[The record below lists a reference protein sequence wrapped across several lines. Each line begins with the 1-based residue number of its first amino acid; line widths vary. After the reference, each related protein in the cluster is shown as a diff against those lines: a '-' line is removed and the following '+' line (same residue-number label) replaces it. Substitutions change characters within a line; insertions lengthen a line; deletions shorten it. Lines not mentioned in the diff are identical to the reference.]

1 MTKQQAVTLALSRFD
16 EGYACSQ
23 SVLLAFSEEFKL
35 DERTAKLISANFGGG
50 MGRLREK
57 CGALTG
63 GFMVLGLKYGNAE
76 PKDLDTKLASYK
88 KVRILNKQMVN
99 IYESANCSDIL
110 KKYATKEEITDRK
123 HHQIICRDIVGRVTG
138 MVYDLLQPENI
149 PL

>member
-1 MTKQQAVTLALSRFD
+1 MVNKQEIIEKALSRFD

-23 SVLLAFSEEFKL
+23 SVLLAFSEEFNL

-63 GFMVLGLKYGNAE
+63 GFMVLGLKYGNVE

-88 KVRILNKQMVN
+88 KVRILNKQMLN
-99 IYESANCSDIL
+99 IYESADCADIL
-110 KKYATKEEITDRK
+110 KKHATAQEVTDRK
-123 HHQIICRDIVGRVTG
+123 HHKIICREIVGNVSG
-138 MVYDLLQPENI
+138 MVYDLLQTENK
-149 PL
+149 

>member
-1 MTKQQAVTLALSRFD
+1 MNKEDIVSKALSRFD

-23 SVLLAFSEEFKL
+23 SVVLAFSEEFDL

-63 GFMVLGLKYGNAE
+63 GFMVLGLKYGNVE

-88 KVRILNKQMVN
+88 KVRILNKQMLNV
-99 IYESANCSDIL
+99 YESTECSALL
-110 KKYATKEEITDRK
+110 KKHASEQEVNDRK
-123 HHQIICRDIVGRVTG
+123 HHKIICRKIVGNVTG
-138 MVYDLLQPENI
+138 MVYDLLQPENKAQ
-149 PL
+149 

>member
-1 MTKQQAVTLALSRFD
+1 MNKQEIIKKALSRFD

-23 SVLLAFSEEFKL
+23 SVVLAFSEEFDL

-63 GFMVLGLKYGNAE
+63 GFMVLGLKYGNVE

-88 KVRILNKQMVN
+88 KVRILNKQMLNV
-99 IYESANCSDIL
+99 YESADCSDIL
-110 KKYATKEEITDRK
+110 KKHATKEEVTDRR
-123 HHQIICRDIVGRVTG
+123 HHQIICREIVGNVTG
-138 MVYDLLQPENI
+138 MVYDLLQPENTQQ
-149 PL
+149 